1 MRARVNLPGMSKNAM
16 DREIRRQLAEYN
28 EKNDTEIDS
37 MVLYILH
44 NEFGFGEK
52 RLKRFHDSFIEE
64 LKNLQ
69 ERYLMEDADIPW
81 LCTRKLKDAGI
92 DISKWS

>member
-1 MRARVNLPGMSKNAM
+1 MKARVNLPGVSRKAM
-16 DREIRRQLAEYN
+16 DMEIRRQLAEYN
-28 EKNDTEIDS
+28 DKNDAEIDS

-44 NEFGFGEK
+44 KEFGFGEK
-52 RLKRFHDSFIEE
+52 RLKQFHDSFVIE

-69 ERYLMEDADIPW
+69 DRYLMEDVDIPW

>member
-1 MRARVNLPGMSKNAM
+1 M
-16 DREIRRQLAEYN
+16 DMEIRRQLAEYN
-28 EKNDTEIDS
+28 DKNDAEIDS

-44 NEFGFGEK
+44 KEFGFGEK
-52 RLKRFHDSFIEE
+52 RLKQFHDSFVTE

-69 ERYLMEDADIPW
+69 DRYLMEDVDIPW